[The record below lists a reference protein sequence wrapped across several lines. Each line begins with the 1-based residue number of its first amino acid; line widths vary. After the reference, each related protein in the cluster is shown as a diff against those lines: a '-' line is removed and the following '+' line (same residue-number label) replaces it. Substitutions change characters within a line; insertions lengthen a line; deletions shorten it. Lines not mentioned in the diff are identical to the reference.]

1 MFKKLIS
8 YQFILLSLI
17 TAHTCCS
24 QHNRARWGN
33 GLWTVDISHDDK
45 YIALGGD
52 DSLLRIFTIDL
63 NLYKTIEANG
73 MIRAVH
79 WHPKE
84 NLLAVSSRNNIWI
97 LKPESGEEIKLEGNH
112 NGSRAI
118 AWNYNGELLAAAAG
132 SGKIWIWNKQGKLLR
147 TIQKT
152 DSTGVPDTK
161 DFLGMDWHPSR
172 NIFTTV
178 GDEIRIFDTSGKQLN
193 VFKHRRQRA
202 GLLTVKWHPSGN
214 FFVTGDYGHPK
225 EGIPVLL
232 QFWQTDGKLIKEWD
246 GSETEYRNIRWN
258 KQGTYLAT
266 GSDALRIWTKDGQ
279 LLYTAKQEDN
289 GGLWGVDW
297 VSDSKKIVTVSF
309 GSGNI
314 RLWDE
319 KASLLKTIK

>member
-8 YQFILLSLI
+8 YQFILLLLI
-17 TAHTCCS
+17 TAHVSSS
-24 QHNRARWGN
+24 QNIKTPWGY

-63 NLYKTIEANG
+63 TPYKTIEAGG

-97 LKPESGEEIKLEGNH
+97 LKPDSGEKVKLEGDH
-112 NGSRAI
+112 NGSRSI
-118 AWNYNGELLAAAAG
+118 AWNHNGELLAAAAG
-132 SGKIWIWNKQGKLLR
+132 SGKIWIWNKHGKLLR

-152 DSTGVPDTK
+152 DSIGVPDTK
-161 DFLGMDWHPSR
+161 DFLGMDWHPSK

-193 VFKHRRQRA
+193 VFKHRQQRA
-202 GLLTVKWHPSGN
+202 GLLTVKWHPSGI

-232 QFWQTDGKLIKEWD
+232 QFWQADGKLIKEWD

-279 LLYTAKQEDN
+279 LLYTAKQENN

-309 GSGNI
+309 GNGNI
-314 RLWDE
+314 KLWDG
-319 KASLLKTIK
+319 KAGLLKTIK